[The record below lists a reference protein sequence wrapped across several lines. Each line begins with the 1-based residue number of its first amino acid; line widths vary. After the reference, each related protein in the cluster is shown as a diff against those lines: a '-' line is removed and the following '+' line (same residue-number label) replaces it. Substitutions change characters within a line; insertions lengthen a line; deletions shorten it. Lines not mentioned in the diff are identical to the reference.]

1 LSDVYGIQPW
11 MMRDLS
17 AVEYALIAGDLEKK
31 QAG

>member
-11 MMRDLS
+11 MMRDVTAS
-17 AVEYALIAGDLEKK
+17 EFALIAADLEQK